1 MEIFCFC
8 LKFYQKNAS
17 LIVFF
22 KIFAQICSI
31 VIYKGIFKILRT
43 SQKTFQSPLLTVLR
57 SQKYSFP
64 QKLQHIYRTAN
75 HGLRKPEIPGVSNR
89 NLIVLKW
96 QNIHVISNMK
106 YTAIYIKRNM
116 AKQFTLHSAKA
127 YLEPFPM
134 SKQAVYLIGV
144 NYFHKKL

>member
-22 KIFAQICSI
+22 KIFAQICSV

-43 SQKTFQSPLLTVLR
+43 SQKTFQQPLLTVLR

-75 HGLRKPEIPGVSNR
+75 YGLRKPEILRVSNR
-89 NLIVLKW
+89 IVLKS
-96 QNIHVISNMK
+96 QNIHVISNIK

-127 YLEPFPM
+127 YSEPFPT
-134 SKQAVYLIGV
+134 SKQAGYLIGG